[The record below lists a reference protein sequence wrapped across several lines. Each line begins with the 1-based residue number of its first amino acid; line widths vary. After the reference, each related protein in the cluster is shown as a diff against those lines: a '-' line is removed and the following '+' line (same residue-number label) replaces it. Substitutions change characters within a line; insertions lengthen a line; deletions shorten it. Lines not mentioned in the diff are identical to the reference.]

1 MNWIPTVW
9 IVAGLLLILSELFF
23 TGFVAVF
30 LGVGALVTGIAI
42 ALGLPGDGAL
52 PFVVFSC
59 VSVGT
64 LLVLR
69 ARFDGWFKGRM
80 HGGSSDEADDDFLGR
95 DARVLRGFGRADRGR
110 GEVEYRGAAWAARS
124 RDVLG
129 EGELVIITGRD
140 DMTLFVARQ
149 ES

>member
-1 MNWIPTVW
+1 MDWIPTIWV
-9 IVAGLLLILSELFF
+9 VVGLLLILSELFV

-42 ALGLPGDGAL
+42 ALGMPGDGAL
-52 PFVVFSC
+52 PFVVFSG

-64 LLVLR
+64 LLALR
-69 ARFDGWFKGRM
+69 ARFADWFKGGM
-80 HGGSSDEADDDFLGR
+80 HSGSSGEADDDFLGR
-95 DARVLRGFGRADRGR
+95 DARVLRGFGQADRGR

-124 RDVLG
+124 RDILA
-129 EGELVIITGRD
+129 EGELVIITGRN